1 MRSAL
6 EAEDLLPA
14 MVEGIHPLGS
24 DGQQGRIN
32 GVVHQLGG
40 AAMLRQLGLKAP
52 AELITPPGETLL
64 YLVRQGQVVGAVGF
78 ELQLSRALVQGL
90 RQLQSAGWQLD
101 LLVDSQSEL
110 VEHLAGRLHRPAA
123 AIHLAGNHVDR
134 SRLLRASHS
143 TGEPIAMLGCSAID
157 GLSLAQADL
166 SIELL
171 SRDHGLSSA
180 NADLVVRPEA
190 LGNLVACQTLA
201 LDAAQRHRRNLAL
214 VLVPHISV
222 VLLNLLLPIN
232 PVLAVLTVDLPV
244 LLAELGRIGSGQ
256 DGIQKTTKKP
266 RRGGA

>member
-1 MRSAL
+1 
-6 EAEDLLPA
+6 
-14 MVEGIHPLGS
+14 
-24 DGQQGRIN
+24 
-32 GVVHQLGG
+32 
-40 AAMLRQLGLKAP
+40 
-52 AELITPPGETLL
+52 
-64 YLVRQGQVVGAVGF
+64 
-78 ELQLSRALVQGL
+78 
-90 RQLQSAGWQLD
+90 
-101 LLVDSQSEL
+101 
-110 VEHLAGRLHRPAA
+110 
-123 AIHLAGNHVDR
+123 
-134 SRLLRASHS
+134 LRASHS

-157 GLSLAQADL
+157 GLNLAQADL

-171 SRDHGLSSA
+171 SRDRGLSSA